1 MINSLWLFLSDH
13 GLVVTA
19 IFSAL
24 IAAMQLRN
32 YIKQKH
38 DRAFKKAQKKLMEKY
53 KGLISHDTDYIE
65 FASIANNFPKSSK
78 YIIRLLQRFNK
89 TCIENPNHKYIEAII
104 SIANNKYNSTSIPAF
119 KEYKHIIPITIL
131 MTMRP
136 PVSLRFS
143 MFFSKTKLYIIY
155 IFNKTIQIRKTHDSL
170 HIHLNIPRF

>member
-38 DRAFKKAQKKLMEKY
+38 DHAFKKAQKKLMQKY
-53 KGLISHDTDYIE
+53 KQLSSHDTDYIE

-78 YIIRLLQRFNK
+78 YIIRLLQKFNK

-104 SIANNKYNSTSIPAF
+104 SIANHKYNSTSIPAF

-143 MFFSKTKLYIIY
+143 MFFSKVKLYIIY
-155 IFNKTIQIRKTHDSL
+155 IFNKNHPK
-170 HIHLNIPRF
+170 

>member
-53 KGLISHDTDYIE
+53 RELISHDTDYIE

-170 HIHLNIPRF
+170 HIHLNIPRL

>member
-38 DRAFKKAQKKLMEKY
+38 DRAFKKAQKKLMGKY
-53 KGLISHDTDYIE
+53 RELISHDTDYIE

-89 TCIENPNHKYIEAII
+89 TCIENPNRKYIEAII

-170 HIHLNIPRF
+170 HIHLNIPRL